1 MHCLQVGLR
10 RLVGSW
16 SCKKLRPFLHW
27 CLSHVW
33 HALLYLARAHAKLL
47 QLGSVVFLEI
57 DSWSTLEIMSVV
69 LRIIINV
76 SVLFRQEAKILEL
89 LADLVMIVCLLLSV
103 HGNKLTLL
111 AQAVVRNFASLALKN
126 VWVMTDYMA
135 ILKHRNK
142 FLLVFVA

>member
-1 MHCLQVGLR
+1 M
-10 RLVGSW
+10 
-16 SCKKLRPFLHW
+16 
-27 CLSHVW
+27 W
-33 HALLYLARAHAKLL
+33 HALLNLARAHAKLL
-47 QLGSVVFLEI
+47 QLGSVVFLEK
-57 DSWSTLEIMSVV
+57 DSWSTLKIMSVV

-89 LADLVMIVCLLLSV
+89 LADLVVIVCLLLSV